1 MSVDNDKVLA
11 IFNEAKQLSI
21 ELRKT
26 YLSEACGGDEEL
38 RNEVDT
44 LLQFHS
50 DSSQTILDVDS
61 AIDYSTGDMIGP
73 FKVLRKLGEG
83 GFGVVYLAEQQ
94 EPVKREVCNI
104 KRLVMRLRH

>member
-1 MSVDNDKVLA
+1 MPVDNDKVLA

-21 ELRKT
+21 ESQKT
-26 YLSEACGGDEEL
+26 FLSEACGGDEEL

-44 LLQFHS
+44 LLKFHS

-73 FKVLRKLGEG
+73 FKVYANLVR
-83 GFGVVYLAEQQ
+83 VVSELSTLQ
-94 EPVKREVCNI
+94 NN
-104 KRLVMRLRH
+104 RHLLNVALH